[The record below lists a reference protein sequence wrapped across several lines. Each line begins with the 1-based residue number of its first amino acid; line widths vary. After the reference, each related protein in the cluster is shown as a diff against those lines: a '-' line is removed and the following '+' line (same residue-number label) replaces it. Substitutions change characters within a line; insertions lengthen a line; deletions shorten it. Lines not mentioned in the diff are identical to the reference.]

1 MRLYS
6 QLVELDTRLFAELD
20 KGDSF
25 NDEYFAEQLTARAT
39 LLEKVIHEGNLNA
52 SEANE
57 LMARSRQLKETTEQ
71 LQQQL
76 GEQLQ
81 QMTKGRRSV
90 KAYQTVKRS

>member
-1 MRLYS
+1 MHLYR

-20 KGDSF
+20 KGDNF
-25 NDEYFAEQLTARAT
+25 NDEYFAEQLTARAA
-39 LLEKVIHEGNLNA
+39 LLEKVIHDGRLSA

-57 LMARSRQLKETTEQ
+57 LMARSRQLKEATEQ

-90 KAYQTVKRS
+90 RAYQTVKKN